1 MAKKKLTNRQADEML
16 AKSAQRHE
24 DPKDLDY
31 MPANFQIFAEE
42 KRKLNEWLNKK
53 ANRAAGAKKA
63 AATRAKSKKAAAKKT
78 TKAKKKS

>member
-1 MAKKKLTNRQADEML
+1 MAKKKLTLPQANAML

-31 MPANFQIFAEE
+31 MPANHEVFAEE

-53 ANRAAGAKKA
+53 ANRSAGAKKA
-63 AATRAKSKKAAAKKT
+63 AATRAKGKKAAAKKT